1 MRRSR
6 PRLRL
11 IRKEGNVVELS
22 NLGTAEPGEQFFAAI
37 ARFDAPHHVVQLS
50 GELDLAT
57 RDTAVGVCTAAEHQ
71 HVVIDL
77 SGLTFMDC
85 AGYGGLAAAAS
96 ILERRGGSST
106 LIQATGEPKRLLRLI
121 ERLERSQPTRRD
133 LGTDPLHSRKC
144 AS

>member
-1 MRRSR
+1 M
-6 PRLRL
+6 
-11 IRKEGNVVELS
+11 VELS
-22 NLGTAEPGEQFFAAI
+22 NLGTSEPGEQFFVAI
-37 ARFDAPHHVVQLS
+37 ARFYAPHVVQLS

-57 RDTAVGVCTAAEHQ
+57 RDAAVGVCTAAEHQ

-106 LIQATGEPKRLLRLI
+106 LIQATGEPQRLLALI
-121 ERLERSQPTRRD
+121 ERLERCQRTRRD
-133 LGTDPLHSRKC
+133 LGTDPLHCRKGV
-144 AS
+144 S